1 MGNCEFGAVTSVFVG
16 PVSPPKQTSMLF
28 CAKGWFGS
36 IVPIEYCRLE
46 SQLMGEKP
54 PLESSFSDSASQI
67 KLQSSQLKS
76 FGFDKIGHS
85 L

>member
-1 MGNCEFGAVTSVFVG
+1 MSSNKFSTVVRYAFASGHSSIGA
-16 PVSPPKQTSMLF
+16 L
-28 CAKGWFGS
+28 KGRSGS
-36 IVPIEYCRLE
+36 IVPIEYCRRE

-67 KLQSSQLKS
+67 KLQSPQLKS